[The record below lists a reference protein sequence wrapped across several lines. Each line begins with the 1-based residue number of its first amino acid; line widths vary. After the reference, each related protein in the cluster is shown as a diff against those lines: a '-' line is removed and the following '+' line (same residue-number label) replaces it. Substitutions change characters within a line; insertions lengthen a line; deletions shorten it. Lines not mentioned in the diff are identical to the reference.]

1 MEATVSHFEI
11 PARDLERA
19 ARFYR
24 EVFGWT
30 VEPVAWEGHPY
41 YKVRGSAKPAE
52 GGRAGIDGGL
62 LPADPGTPHPLLVV
76 HVSGAPLE
84 TWLDRITA
92 AGGIIDLPAA
102 SVGTMGVFARFRD
115 PEGNL
120 LGLWGPGGI
129 GANLTLQAEKQPGQ
143 LGGPVCCGLGE
154 SPRRDGRSQRPCG

>member
-1 MEATVSHFEI
+1 MPSESPIMEATVSHFEI

-52 GGRAGIDGGL
+52 GGGKLGIDGGL
-62 LPADPGTPHPLLVV
+62 LPADPGTPHPLLVI

-92 AGGIIDLPAA
+92 AGGTLDLPAA
-102 SVGTMGVFARFRD
+102 PVGTMGAFARFRD

-120 LGLWGPGGI
+120 LGLWGPSPPGP
-129 GANLTLQAEKQPGQ
+129 GADGPG
-143 LGGPVCCGLGE
+143 
-154 SPRRDGRSQRPCG
+154 